1 MYLAIFGTLIEYFQK
16 GGFVMWPLLLCSII
30 GVAFVIERGIYYH
43 RLPMDINLLF
53 TYVRD
58 KLLRKDLKGAMDDAS
73 QYGGPL
79 GNIIKA
85 GLLRFGRNHEEI
97 LRAIESVALH
107 EVSKLE
113 RGLWVLATIANI
125 APILGF
131 LGTVTGMINSFKV
144 LSLQSFTDP
153 RLVAAGISQALITT
167 ATGLIIAFPIQF
179 AYNYFSNKLNNFT
192 LLMETSAAMLL
203 EIFSEMEEEKEEK

>member
-1 MYLAIFGTLIEYFQK
+1 MYVAIFGTLIEYFQK
-16 GGFVMWPLLLCSII
+16 GGPVMWPLLLCSII
-30 GVAFVIERGIYYH
+30 GVAFAVERGIYYYK
-43 RLPMDINLLF
+43 LPMDINLIF
-53 TYVRD
+53 TFVRD
-58 KLLRKDLKGAMDDAS
+58 KLLMGDFKNAMDAAS

-85 GLLRFGRNHEEI
+85 GIIRFGKGHEEI

-125 APILGF
+125 APLLGF

-167 ATGLIIAFPIQF
+167 AAGLIIAFPIQF

-192 LLMETSAAMLL
+192 LLMETSSAMLL
-203 EIFSEMEEEKEEK
+203 EIFSEIEEKEKEK